1 MNTKFLKSWQFCA
14 ILILVAIVSALAQAQ
29 QSLPSW
35 PQPFSVRG
43 PETSSFGFAVTQPG
57 PIAVEVQWQGPP
69 LRVALQGPNGVE
81 QTGAGRVVLNYVV
94 TPQDL
99 QRGVLWSVNVSLQT
113 AAPTA
118 ANGQIVVR
126 HPPVDAASAQRA
138 AQSLQ
143 SSLTKQ
149 QIDAA
154 NAQAD
159 AHVER
164 VMAARKAQFT
174 EGVARREQAE
184 RAQFRQRL
192 SVPNTARPA
201 PTAPTVD
208 GVSSR
213 AVPPGGSGTLNPGF
227 RMPPGAKTFPPA
239 PAPPPF
245 QITAL
250 SETSGG
256 PKKGLVIS
264 GTGFRSDPGGGV
276 VRGRVYLTIP
286 PGIVAP
292 CPSCTLVAGEVPRDQ
307 AQAATIVSWS
317 DTAIVAELP
326 DVIGV
331 MQYQAEIFVSRDGE
345 LSNLVPFSFVPRQ
358 EMRVIRVTPG
368 DRRHSG
374 TVLTAPPTFN
384 GGMVQRLRLPVP
396 FGEFAGEKGNDEYF
410 LRTQLRNGWTMS
422 GVQFF
427 PPGQLFNAQTGG
439 AELNAT
445 YSLLGNAYVESQGG
459 GPNPYVNVRWWIN
472 PFRPFMVYRYA
483 IEIVG
488 PAGVPD
494 GIVVP

>member
-1 MNTKFLKSWQFCA
+1 MNTNFLKSWQLCA
-14 ILILVAIVSALAQAQ
+14 ILILFAVVSALAQAQ
-29 QSLPSW
+29 QSLPTW

-57 PIAVEVQWQGPP
+57 PISVEVQWQGPP
-69 LRVALQGPNGVE
+69 LRVSLQGPNAVE

-94 TPQDL
+94 TPQDV
-99 QRGVLWSVNVSLQT
+99 QRGVLWSANVSLQT
-113 AAPTA
+113 AAPTV

-138 AQSLQ
+138 AQSLH
-143 SSLTKQ
+143 SSITKQ

-164 VMAARKAQFT
+164 AIAARKAQFA
-174 EGVARREQAE
+174 ESVARREQTE
-184 RAQFRQRL
+184 RQHFRQRL
-192 SVPNTARPA
+192 SVPSVARPA
-201 PTAPTVD
+201 PAAPAAD

-213 AVPPGGSGTLNPGF
+213 AVPPGNAAINPGF
-227 RMPPGAKTFPPA
+227 KMPPAPKVFPPA
-239 PAPPPF
+239 PPF
-245 QITAL
+245 QIASL

-256 PKKGLVIS
+256 PKKGLVIVGS
-264 GTGFRSDPGGGV
+264 GFRSDPGGGV

-286 PGIVAP
+286 PGLVAP
-292 CPSCTLVAGEVPRDQ
+292 CPGCTLVAGEVPRDQ

-326 DVIGV
+326 DLAGV
-331 MQYQAEIFVSRDGE
+331 MPYPAEIFVSRDGE
-345 LSNLVPFSFVPRQ
+345 LSNRVPFSFIPRQ
-358 EMRVIRVTPG
+358 ELRVIRAIPG

-374 TVLTAPPTFN
+374 TILTAPPTTN

-410 LRTQLRNGWTMS
+410 LRTQLKNGWTMS
-422 GVQFF
+422 GMQFF
-427 PPGQLFNAQTGG
+427 PQGQLFNAQTGG
-439 AELNAT
+439 GELNAL
-445 YSLLGNAYVESQGG
+445 YSLLGGAYVESQGG
-459 GPNPYVNVRWWIN
+459 GPNPYLNVRWWIN
-472 PFRPFMVYRYA
+472 PFRAFMVYRYT
-483 IEIVG
+483 IDIVG